1 MWDHQLRVVKP
12 GKIHDPYAPKKA
24 SRTTLDP
31 TLGATVETTRYPV
44 EFQPISLVEDTEQGV
59 RQSVESAWAVITQR
73 GVVIPGIQPEDGVL
87 IELLNPDGSLT
98 PAIDGVLQVVGEVG
112 QWPTPARLAHT
123 EFTVKRW
130 LG

>member
-1 MWDHQLRVVKP
+1 MWEHRLRVVKP
-12 GKIHDPYAPKKA
+12 RKINDPYAPKQA

-31 TLGATVETTRYPV
+31 KLGATVEPTRYPV
-44 EFQPISLVEDTEQGV
+44 EFQPISLVEDTDQGV
-59 RQSVESAWAVITQR
+59 RQSVESAWAVVTQR
-73 GVVIPGIQPEDGVL
+73 GVVIPNIRPQDGVL
-87 IELLNPDGSLT
+87 IELANPDGSLT

-112 QWPTPARLAHT
+112 QWPTPARLSHT